1 MLWAGATAQALLTL
15 TPHPSPGRRGLA
27 WCVVTEVLADLSRS
41 GQTSRNGA
49 VGLGHSGHFF
59 RPQPAPSPPTASS
72 RLQLGCTGKGFGGR
86 SLGSWGGQTLA
97 GCLGSWRESWS
108 LGPAAAFLAG
118 SGAALP
124 LFPGG
129 EAHGRE
135 EWPCQRHSGRAGG
148 GQASGW
154 GSGSWLSHCQPLG
167 LWAIRFPSLGFS
179 FSVGERVRI
188 IL

>member
-1 MLWAGATAQALLTL
+1 MAGSSALGWSHSPGS
-15 TPHPSPGRRGLA
+15 PHPSPGRRGLA

-154 GSGSWLSHCQPLG
+154 GEWQLAQPLSAFRALGNSLSLSG
-167 LWAIRFPSLGFS
+167 LQFLRG
-179 FSVGERVRI
+179 
-188 IL
+188 